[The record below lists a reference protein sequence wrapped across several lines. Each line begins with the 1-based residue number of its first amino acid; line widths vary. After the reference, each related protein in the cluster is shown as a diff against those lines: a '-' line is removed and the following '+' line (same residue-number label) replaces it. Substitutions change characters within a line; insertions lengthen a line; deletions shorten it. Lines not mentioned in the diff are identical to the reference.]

1 MPRPRALSAA
11 GGAIGGNLRRDL
23 LVRCD
28 GELGCLAHLV
38 DPCLHSGA
46 RRGTNEHWPQG
57 SARDGIGMVVAV
69 ALPIGEKVPPGSV
82 L

>member
-1 MPRPRALSAA
+1 MGIFDGTFWSDVMGNSAA
-11 GGAIGGNLRRDL
+11 SRIWSTPVHIAGL
-23 LVRCD
+23 
-28 GELGCLAHLV
+28 E
-38 DPCLHSGA
+38 
-46 RRGTNEHWPQG
+46 GTNEHWPQG